1 MDKITVEEALSFA
14 KDNFPKAP
22 ERLVE
27 KLKIKVKYS
36 PINTDGWCLQVG
48 DTTIIRINS
57 KTSKVRQRFTLAHE
71 LGHLICGVT
80 SVADEK
86 ISLFITKT
94 KEEKEIDR
102 FAAELLLPESIV
114 IETIKEIPVT
124 AKVIQKFAKTANV
137 SLSMVA
143 LRIASLAKELG
154 LKDASVVSYENDE
167 MKWQWSETLELSGEP
182 PKNILAE
189 CEKAKPNPARIIHS
203 ENNVIVASFI
213 ENPTF
218 NSKILFLQLVNESD
232 GFKELREE
240 KIRDL
245 EAQIFQNDT
254 GFRQSINGKFGAFKG
269 KAKQVNYEDSIKL
282 FNEHL
287 FNNRYE
293 SSLTSEQ
300 LAILKSETGQEYI
313 RLRLRY

>member
-36 PINTDGWCLQVG
+36 LINTDGWCLQG
-48 DTTIIRINS
+48 DPTIVRINS
-57 KTSKVRQRFTLAHE
+57 KSSKVRQRFTLAHE
-71 LGHLICGVT
+71 LGHLIFGIT
-80 SVADEK
+80 SVADED
-86 ISLFITKT
+86 ISPFVTKS
-94 KEEKEIDR
+94 KEERKIDK

-114 IETIKEIPVT
+114 LDTIKEIPVT
-124 AKVIQKFAKTANV
+124 AKVIGKFAKTAN
-137 SLSMVA
+137 LSSFTVA
-143 LRIASLAKELG
+143 LRIASLAKEIG
-154 LKDASVVSYENDE
+154 LNDASVVCYKNDK
-167 MKWQWSETLELSGEP
+167 MAWQWSKTLKLNGDTPEKL
-182 PKNILAE
+182 LAE
-189 CEKAKPNPARIIHS
+189 CEKAKPNPARITYS

-218 NSKILFLQLVNESD
+218 NSKILFLQLVSESD

-245 EAQIFQNDT
+245 EAQIFQDDIK
-254 GFRQSINGKFGAFKG
+254 FRQIINGKFGAFKG

-300 LAILKSETGQEYI
+300 LAILRSKTGQEYI

>member
-48 DTTIIRINS
+48 DTTIVRINS

-71 LGHLICGVT
+71 LGHLIYGVIG
-80 SVADEK
+80 VVDEN
-86 ISLFITKT
+86 ISPFVTKN
-94 KEEKEIDR
+94 KEERKIDK
-102 FAAELLLPESIV
+102 FAAELLLPTSIV
-114 IETIKEIPVT
+114 LDTIKEIPVT
-124 AKVIQKFAKTANV
+124 AKVIGKFAKRAN
-137 SLSMVA
+137 LSSFTVA
-143 LRIASLAKELG
+143 LRVANLAKEIG
-154 LKDASVVSYENDE
+154 LNDASVVYYENDE
-167 MKWQWSETLELSGEP
+167 MKWQWSETLRLNGDNPEKL
-182 PKNILAE
+182 LAE
-189 CEKAKPNPARIIHS
+189 CEKAKPNPARITYS
-203 ENNVIVASFI
+203 ENSVIVASFI

-232 GFKELREE
+232 GFKELHEE

-245 EAQIFQNDT
+245 EAQIFQNDIK
-254 GFRQSINGKFGAFKG
+254 FRQIINGKFGAFKS
-269 KAKQVNYEDSIKL
+269 KAKQVNYEESVRL
-282 FNEHL
+282 FNENL
-287 FNNRYE
+287 FNNKYG

-300 LAILKSETGQEYI
+300 LAVLKSETGQEYI